1 MRNWSDWLIDDA
13 QSSQDPEEWHAYRVR
28 MFNGQYVTRDDN
40 DYQRYRCLKQHFPT
54 YVPTGTL
61 TCFGFS
67 LIKFTAAA
75 TISKRTI
82 DSAAYL

>member
-1 MRNWSDWLIDDA
+1 MSDWSDWLIDDA

-28 MFNGQYVTRDDN
+28 VFNGQYLTRDDN
-40 DYQRYRCLKQHFPT
+40 DYQKYRCGKPHFPT

-61 TCFGFS
+61 TRCGFS
-67 LIKFTAAA
+67 LIKFTAPA

-82 DSAAYL
+82 YSAAYL